1 MGKDV
6 GVCNCKISSPDLD
19 LDLHKRDLQ
28 ERLMRTT
35 MSWHPCMRV
44 AGARDDSLLLA
55 FVGRLSGWFFVR
67 LVGCL
72 VDWLVFASWLFV
84 LLFRWLVGQ
93 CLDNCALALLSC
105 ARAGVDRVLLA
116 SDEDQGGSS
125 FDIRHLLLL
134 FLLSSHQAQ
143 LSEMFT
149 LTWFWS
155 GANGDIII
163 ILIFIIVIIIRP
175 S

>member
-1 MGKDV
+1 
-6 GVCNCKISSPDLD
+6 
-19 LDLHKRDLQ
+19 
-28 ERLMRTT
+28 
-35 MSWHPCMRV
+35 MRV
-44 AGARDDSLLLA
+44 AGLIHC
-55 FVGRLSGWFFVR
+55 FWPW

-72 VDWLVFASWLFV
+72 IGAFFVWLVGLVGFCLLIVCLVVSWV
-84 LLFRWLVGQ
+84 ELVGQ

-149 LTWFWS
+149 LTWF
-155 GANGDIII
+155 
-163 ILIFIIVIIIRP
+163 
-175 S
+175 